1 MKKLQQREIKDQHT
15 IKLSNCLIMCK
26 GGKAQDQALLFET
39 ITKKASTLN
48 ASSTLNTKDTK
59 HTFNSKDTKDID
71 YST

>member
-1 MKKLQQREIKDQHT
+1 
-15 IKLSNCLIMCK
+15 MCK